1 MSPLLF
7 GYVVVFLGGGFGAM
21 LRHGI
26 NRLALH
32 WNTDFP
38 LNTMLINILGCFIM
52 GLLTSW
58 FTFRGEDSSQHLRLL
73 LTTGILGGFTTFSAF
88 SIDAALLW
96 QRGQMLQAG
105 GYVLGSVL
113 LSLVAVFAGLA
124 IMRSAVS

>member
-1 MSPLLF
+1 MSPVLP
-7 GYVVVFLGGGFGAM
+7 GYLIVFLGGGFGAAM
-21 LRHGI
+21 RHGI